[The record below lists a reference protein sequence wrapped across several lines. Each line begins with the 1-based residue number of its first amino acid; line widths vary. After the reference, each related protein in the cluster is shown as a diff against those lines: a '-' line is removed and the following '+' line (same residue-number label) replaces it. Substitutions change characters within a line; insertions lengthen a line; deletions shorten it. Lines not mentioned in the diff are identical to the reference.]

1 MNHSNE
7 ESARERAPLDLQF
20 RCINKGRAHISFTGV
35 LGMLNIINSDDS
47 LRRYLVIYILI
58 YAPLDVLTVM
68 ILYFLLSL
76 FRIFK

>member
-1 MNHSNE
+1 
-7 ESARERAPLDLQF
+7 
-20 RCINKGRAHISFTGV
+20 
-35 LGMLNIINSDDS
+35 MLNIINSDDS